1 METFIGTIAGIIFGG
16 LITVWASRYFY
27 KKSIKSKNLACFVQ
41 YVSEILTDIDPDVKN
56 NLEVDFKGQ
65 KVESLYQVQFV
76 IANTGDIPIRDI
88 ITPLTLDIPNDGII
102 LDANLLHID
111 PKGREVKIDIS
122 KADKCIAYDFP
133 LLNSGEYFI
142 SKLLI
147 KGEPPRHEI
156 KEGEDNLMLIDY
168 DSYDLFQF
176 KITADELP
184 PEIISQNLPRDY
196 AEIGLGRFDKASIWG
211 GGIFGGLAFTL
222 AYILYN
228 LGTLQSELF
237 LFHFSEFFSN
247 FSILKFAIILA
258 WIVALIFGLIAILI
272 PASQLGEIRPR
283 KKPKFKL
290 PKKHSRYRPLLKIKD

>member
-1 METFIGTIAGIIFGG
+1 METFIGTIAGIIIGG

-27 KKSIKSKNLACFVQ
+27 KKSLKSKTLSCFVQ

-88 ITPLTLDIPNDGII
+88 INPLNLKIPNEGII

-111 PKGREVKIDIS
+111 PKGREINLDI
-122 KADKCIAYDFP
+122 ADSNDSISFDFP

-156 KEGEDNLMLIDY
+156 KEGEENRRLIDY
-168 DSYDLFQF
+168 GSYDLFDF
-176 KITADELP
+176 TITADELP
-184 PEIISQNLPRDY
+184 PEIASQHLPPDY
-196 AEIGLGRFDKASIWG
+196 SEFEFNHFDKSTIWG
-211 GGIFGGLAFTL
+211 GAIFGFLAFTV
-222 AYILYN
+222 AFILYGIGN
-228 LGTLQSELF
+228 VQTDLF
-237 LFHFSEFFSN
+237 LFHFGEFFSN
-247 FSILKFAIILA
+247 FSYLKFSIIVGWLLA
-258 WIVALIFGLIAILI
+258 AILGIAGIMI
-272 PASQLGEIRPR
+272 PASEIGGIRPK

-290 PKKHSRYRPLLKIKD
+290 PKKHSRYYRPF